1 MIMNEACPNC
11 GSEDVTCEDQK
22 KNEGTC
28 DSVIREFVY
37 VCSDCGEHFIM
48 SEVLSVTSR
57 LVAKDYNELEKLIDA
72 EEKENRRR

>member
-1 MIMNEACPNC
+1 MIMNEECPYC
-11 GSEDVTCEDQK
+11 GSEDVSCEDQT

-57 LVAKDYNELEKLIDA
+57 IVAKDYNDLDRLIEIEV
-72 EEKENRRR
+72 EEDRRR